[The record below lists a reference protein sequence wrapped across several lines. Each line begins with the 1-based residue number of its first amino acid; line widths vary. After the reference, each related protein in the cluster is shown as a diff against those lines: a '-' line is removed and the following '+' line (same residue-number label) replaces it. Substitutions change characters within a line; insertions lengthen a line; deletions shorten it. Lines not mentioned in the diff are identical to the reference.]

1 VAKVTGATA
10 HLRRLARIRGPQMVR
25 GVTRALY
32 AAAQD
37 IQVDAQISISTG
49 AVSGK
54 NHAPSAPGEPPNN
67 DTGVLAGNIEAA
79 ATGPLKA
86 EVSSN
91 APYAVIHEFG
101 GTAGKG
107 GSVMLPERPYMRPA
121 AAKNRPNALK
131 RVNAAVN
138 KVLAAGG

>member
-1 VAKVTGATA
+1 MAKVTGATA

-32 AAAQD
+32 AVADD
-37 IQVDAQISISTG
+37 IAKDAQISISTG

-54 NHAPSAPGEPPNN
+54 DHAPSAPGEPPNN
-67 DTGVLAGNIEAA
+67 DSGVLAGNIEPVAV
-79 ATGPLKA
+79 GPLKA

-91 APYAVIHEFG
+91 AVYAAAQEFG
-101 GTAGKG
+101 T
-107 GSVMLPERPYMRPA
+107 STLPERPYMRPA